1 MFGQD
6 RNAMRRV
13 FFEAWEKYQAQEK
26 LEAMESILVQII
38 TLHPEYHALFKNKD
52 NLLRDFSASNGE
64 SNPFLHMSLHLAI
77 QEQLSL
83 RRPAEL
89 SGLYQQLMKKYA
101 DTHVAEHEIME
112 CLSEMIW
119 QAQRNQSMANE
130 HEYIECIRKKIMSI
144 TGSEK

>member
-1 MFGQD
+1 
-6 RNAMRRV
+6 MRKV
-13 FFEAWEKYQAQEK
+13 FFDAWKKHQAREK
-26 LEAMESILVQII
+26 LEPMESILVQIM

-52 NLLRDFSASNGE
+52 NLLRDFSATNGE

-89 SGLYQQLMKKYA
+89 SGLYQQLLEKHA
-101 DTHVAEHEIME
+101 DPHVAEHEIME

-119 QAQRNQSMANE
+119 QAQRTQTMANE
-130 HEYIECIRKKIMSI
+130 HEYIECIRKKVMTI
-144 TGSEK
+144 TGKGK